1 LVADVSTGSS
11 GIENLARN
19 PEPGSTMIGTTMSDI
34 FANFT
39 AAVTLDSSQ
48 GAFGFDNIDMSG
60 ACVSGLICRAQLSG
74 YNDQWHN
81 TWTSR

>member
-1 LVADVSTGSS
+1 
-11 GIENLARN
+11 
-19 PEPGSTMIGTTMSDI
+19 MIGTTMSDI

-74 YNDQWHN
+74 
-81 TWTSR
+81 